1 MQCCNIW
8 ITHHHKGVDVFCLFY
23 TLEFCLSWEG
33 VLLQPIQ
40 QLSVIAS
47 TSELVLGGMYVC
59 VHQPRH
65 QELAMWGELRKEEG
79 QHFSLL
85 IDLVHTLG
93 AIFEV
98 GLLHK

>member
-1 MQCCNIW
+1 M
-8 ITHHHKGVDVFCLFY
+8 FCLFY
-23 TLEFCLSWEG
+23 TLEVCLSWEG

-65 QELAMWGELRKEEG
+65 QELACGRIEERG
-79 QHFSLL
+79 RSALFSFNRLHTYFGSN
-85 IDLVHTLG
+85 IMYFTNKSTKSCCFIVHSVDSN
-93 AIFEV
+93 ES
-98 GLLHK
+98 